1 MAEVKLAAGAKFD
14 VLNRKELH
22 EVLRTVTQDWFSQV
36 SRGDR
41 YKRFHASAA
50 VDAIDSSVEIGG
62 SGQPDSGL
70 GPAPGFV
77 WAVNR
82 VGIGGLDSG
91 DVVSLFINDS
101 GPASLVRPGIDG
113 YADFSSGQLVLYPG
127 DVLMVTGTT
136 LGATGDITVTG
147 QAREL
152 PLPLAW
158 RLGG

>member
-1 MAEVKLAAGAKFD
+1 MAEVTMAAGKKFD
-14 VLNRKELH
+14 VLNRKELR
-22 EVLRTVTQDWFSQV
+22 EVLETVTKSWFNEV
-36 SRGDR
+36 ARGDR
-41 YKRFHASAA
+41 YKRFHASGA

-62 SGQPDSGL
+62 AGQPNSGL

-82 VGIGGLDSG
+82 IGVAGLDSG
-91 DVVSLFINDS
+91 DTVDLFINDAS
-101 GPASLVRPGIDG
+101 AASLVRPGITG

-136 LGATGDITVTG
+136 LGAAGPITVTG

-152 PLPLAW
+152 PMPLAW